1 MPRTFTQL
9 LPCCFAAVVA
19 IAVPGAVAGC
29 APGEPDSTAD
39 EVAGDGPEPTGNRGD
54 AVGSGSVNDAVLASC
69 ATSSVKG
76 LSDQIIAEGQ
86 CLEPSAY
93 AKLPEVANLKLGP
106 NVFPFLEQPARD
118 KLVEALKASPGSTMT
133 VNSMLRTVAQQYLLY
148 RWYQAGSCG
157 IGLAAKPGN
166 SNHETGLAFDTN
178 EASTWKSSLTNRGF
192 KWFGSA
198 DPVHFD
204 FVGAGAKS
212 FKGTDVK
219 AFQRLWNRNHP
230 EDLIGEDGAYGPATE
245 ARLKKA
251 PAQGFAIGADCG
263 PDSGG
268 SGGASSGTSSSST
281 TGGGAPAC
289 AHAICAAG
297 GVLASACDPC
307 AQKVCASD
315 SYCCATAW
323 DATCVQEAGTMC
335 GASCGSG
342 SSSSSSSSSST
353 GGGGNGGSP
362 WSCNGSYGTTKVDT
376 GQYYATAF
384 GCWTDAGGTV
394 HQDSGD
400 NCIPTCLSQAKS
412 SGLCAGM
419 SGPEC
424 EENTQW
430 YAADGARFGCL
441 ARLKVTNPSNG
452 KSVVVVALD
461 YGPSCTLENKVSH
474 GLVDLSSPTNKY
486 LFGSDQGYL
495 DKALVQVDEVS
506 AATPLGPQ

>member
-1 MPRTFTQL
+1 
-9 LPCCFAAVVA
+9 
-19 IAVPGAVAGC
+19 
-29 APGEPDSTAD
+29 
-39 EVAGDGPEPTGNRGD
+39 
-54 AVGSGSVNDAVLASC
+54 VNDAAASSC

-93 AKLPEVANLKLGP
+93 AKLPELGNLKLGP
-106 NVFPFLEQPARD
+106 NVFPYLEQPARD
-118 KLVEALKASPGSTMT
+118 QLAKALQAAPNTTMT

-148 RWYQAGSCG
+148 RWYQAGTCG

-178 EASTWKSSLTNRGF
+178 DASAWKSALTSHGF

-204 FVGAGAKS
+204 YVGSGAKS
-212 FKGTDVK
+212 YKGTDVK
-219 AFQRLWNRNHP
+219 AFQRLWNRNNP
-230 EDLIGEDGAYGPATE
+230 KDLIAEDGSYGPNTE

-251 PAQGFAIGADCG
+251 PAQGFPIGADCG
-263 PDSGG
+263 PDNGG
-268 SGGASSGTSSSST
+268 SGGTSSGTSSSVT
-281 TGGGAPAC
+281 TGSGSAPAC

-307 AQKVCASD
+307 AKTVCASD
-315 SYCCATAW
+315 GYCCATAW
-323 DATCVQEAGTMC
+323 DATCVQEAGTLC
-335 GASCGSG
+335 GASCGGST
-342 SSSSSSSSSST
+342 SSSSSSAST

-362 WSCNGSYGTTKVDT
+362 WSCSGSYGTTKVDT
-376 GQYYATAF
+376 GEYYATAF
-384 GCWTDAGGTV
+384 GCWTDGNGNV

-419 SGPEC
+419 TGPEC
-424 EENTQW
+424 EENTKW

-474 GLVDLSSPTNKY
+474 GLVDLSSPTNAY

-495 DKALVQVDEVS
+495 DKALVQVDEVD

>member
-1 MPRTFTQL
+1 MPRAFRHL
-9 LPCCFAAVVA
+9 LPCSFAVLVA
-19 IAVPGAVAGC
+19 AAVPGAIAGC
-29 APGEPDSTAD
+29 APASPESTPD
-39 EVAGDGPEPTGNRGD
+39 EVAGDGPEPTGDRGD
-54 AVGSGSVNDAVLASC
+54 AVGSGSVNDAVASSC

-93 AKLPEVANLKLGP
+93 AQLPELGNLKLGP
-106 NVFPFLEQPARD
+106 NVFPFLEKPARD
-118 KLVEALKASPGSTMT
+118 KLVAALQASPGKSMT

-148 RWYQAGSCG
+148 RWYQGGMCG

-178 EASTWKSSLTNRGF
+178 DASAWKSALTSNGF

-204 FVGAGAKS
+204 YVGSGAKS

-219 AFQRLWNRNHP
+219 AFQRLWNRNNP
-230 EDLIGEDGAYGPATE
+230 KDTISEDGSYGPATE
-245 ARLKKA
+245 SRLKQA
-251 PAQGFAIGADCG
+251 PAQGFALGADCG
-263 PDSGG
+263 PDNGG
-268 SGGASSGTSSSST
+268 SGGASSTSATTSTSS
-281 TGGGAPAC
+281 GGSPAC

-297 GVLASACDPC
+297 GALASACDPC
-307 AQKVCASD
+307 AKTVCASD
-315 SYCCATAW
+315 AYCCSTSW
-323 DATCVQEAGTMC
+323 DATCVQEAGSMC
-335 GASCGSG
+335 GASCGG
-342 SSSSSSSSSST
+342 STSTSASTSTSS
-353 GGGGNGGSP
+353 GGGNGGSP

-376 GQYYATAF
+376 GEYYATAF
-384 GCWTDAGGTV
+384 GCWTDGNGNI

-400 NCIPTCLSQAKS
+400 NCIPSCLAQAKS
-412 SGLCAGM
+412 SGLCAEM
-419 SGPEC
+419 SGPQC
-424 EENTQW
+424 EENTKW
-430 YAADGARFGCL
+430 YAADGARCGCL

-474 GLVDLSSPTNKY
+474 GIVDLSSPTNAY

-495 DKALVQVDEVS
+495 DKALVQVDEVD